1 MLHYH
6 SAGAGDTNLVL
17 LHGYCENN
25 TCFNEQV
32 LFFKDHCKVIVP
44 DLPGFGKSEVIG
56 ESSMES
62 MADEVHKVLLHEKV
76 SDCIM
81 IGHSMGGYVT
91 LAFAEKYP
99 KLLKGFGLLHSTAN
113 ADTEER
119 LEKRKQVIS
128 FIETNGVETYLKNF
142 IPTLFSNS
150 ANREDVDFIITE
162 ALKGPKEGIIEAIR
176 AMMKRPDRKG
186 VLKEVSVPVLFVA
199 GEYDQ
204 LIPSGDLFLQASMC
218 KVSQTVYLK
227 NAAHMGMLEDP
238 ENLNKEL
245 QKFIDL
251 CA

>member
-1 MLHYH
+1 MIHYL
-6 SAGAGDTNLVL
+6 SEGSGNTTLVL
-17 LHGYCENN
+17 LHGFCENN
-25 TCFNEQV
+25 TCLKRQV

-44 DLPGFGKSEVIG
+44 DLPGFGKSDVIG
-56 ESSMES
+56 ESTMES
-62 MADEVHKVLLHEKV
+62 MADEVYEVLLHENV
-76 SDCIM
+76 SECIM

-91 LAFAEKYP
+91 LAFAEKYSR
-99 KLLKGFGLLHSTAN
+99 LLKGFGLLHSTAN
-113 ADTEER
+113 PDTDER

-128 FIETNGVETYLKNF
+128 FIETNGLHPYLQNF
-142 IPTLFSNS
+142 IPTLFSKT
-150 ANREDVDFIITE
+150 AHKVEVDFIISE
-162 ALKGPKEGIIEAIR
+162 AMKGPKEGIIEAIR

-204 LIPSGDLFLQASMC
+204 LVPSSDLFLQASMC
-218 KVSQTVYLK
+218 KVSHIVYLN
-227 NAAHMGMLEDP
+227 NAAHMGMIEDP